1 MRRKQSIPVMPG
13 LLHEDRLETESKQ
26 ERVLAH
32 GLQNPPK
39 QADKRQKTEREM
51 GELLDRIL
59 SSENLRTAYHRVVT
73 NQGAAGIDGMEVETL
88 KPHLRENWKQ
98 IEEQIRTGK
107 YNPKAVRRVEIPKP
121 GGGVRKLGIPTVTD
135 RFIQQ
140 AIAQELSREYEPTF
154 SPYSYGFRPGRSAH
168 DAVRQAERYINE
180 GNGYM
185 VEIDLE
191 KFFDTVNHDY
201 LMQRISE
208 RIGDKEVLK
217 LIRRYLQAG
226 VMENGI
232 AVKNEEGTPQGGPLS
247 PLLANILLDE
257 LDKELEERGHKFVRY
272 ADDINIYV
280 KTERAAERVKESISQ
295 YLEKKL
301 KLRVN
306 KEKTKVKTPTKA
318 KILGFSFWKGQS
330 QWEIRIAPTSIEKLK
345 VKLKQLTKRSWSISM
360 EERVKRINKLLQ
372 GWAGYFGLGKS
383 KSAIERAEA
392 QLRTRLR
399 IIKWKEWK
407 RTPTR
412 IAELV
417 KLGVNKAKA
426 YQYANTRKSYTRT
439 AHSPIL
445 TGSLT
450 NTYFA
455 SIGLLSLQQ
464 QLSKRVSDLMN
475 RRMPDGTYGGVGGQ
489 GAN

>member
-1 MRRKQSIPVMPG
+1 
-13 LLHEDRLETESKQ
+13 
-26 ERVLAH
+26 
-32 GLQNPPK
+32 
-39 QADKRQKTEREM
+39 M
-51 GELLDRIL
+51 GVLLDRIL

-73 NQGAAGIDGMEVETL
+73 NKGAAGIDGMEVESL
-88 KPHLRENWKQ
+88 KPYLQDNWKQ
-98 IEEQIRTGK
+98 IEEQLKAGRYK
-107 YNPKAVRRVEIPKP
+107 PKAVRRVEIPKS

-140 AIAQELSREYEPTF
+140 AIAQELSKEYEPTF
-154 SPYSYGFRPGRSAH
+154 SEYSYGFRAGRSAH
-168 DAVRQAERYINE
+168 DAVKQAERYINE
-180 GNGYM
+180 GNGYV

-201 LMQRISE
+201 LMQRISR

-226 VMENGI
+226 VMENGVS
-232 AVKNEEGTPQGGPLS
+232 VKNEEGTPQGGPLS

-257 LDKELEERGHKFVRY
+257 LDKELEDRGHKFVRY

-280 KTERAAERVKESISQ
+280 QTQRAGERVMESVGQ

-318 KILGFSFWKGQS
+318 KILGLSFWKGKT
-330 QWEIRIAPTSIEKLK
+330 QWEIRIAPSSIEKLK
-345 VKLKQLTKRSWSISM
+345 AKLKQLTDRSWSISM
-360 EERVKRINKLLQ
+360 AERIKRINQLLR
-372 GWAGYFGLGKS
+372 GWLGYFRIGKS
-383 KSAIERAEA
+383 KSALGKVEE

-407 RTPTR
+407 RVRTR
-412 IAELV
+412 IAELI
-417 KLGVNKAKA
+417 KLGVPKAKA
-426 YQYANTRKSYTRT
+426 YQHANTRKSYARV

-445 TGSLT
+445 TSSLT
-450 NTYFA
+450 KAYFT
-455 SIGLLSLQQ
+455 SIGLLPLQQ
-464 QLSKRVSDLMN
+464 NERH
-475 RRMPDGTYGGVGGQ
+475 T
-489 GAN
+489 

>member
-1 MRRKQSIPVMPG
+1 MNKAAKPCFNG
-13 LLHEDRLETESKQ
+13 ELLYEDRLETESKL
-26 ERVLAH
+26 ERAIAH
-32 GLQNPPK
+32 GLQNLPNGQTQSRK
-39 QADKRQKTEREM
+39 KKM

-73 NQGAAGIDGMEVETL
+73 NKGAAGIDGMEVESL
-88 KPHLRENWKQ
+88 KPYLQNNWKQ
-98 IEEQIRTGK
+98 IEEQLKAGRYK
-107 YNPKAVRRVEIPKP
+107 PKAVRRVEIPKS
-121 GGGVRKLGIPTVTD
+121 GGGMRKLGIPTVTD

-140 AIAQELSREYEPTF
+140 AIAQELSKEYEPTF
-154 SPYSYGFRPGRSAH
+154 SEYSYGFRPGRSAH
-168 DAVRQAERYINE
+168 NAVKQAERYINE
-180 GNGYM
+180 GHGYV

-201 LMQRISE
+201 LMQRISR
-208 RIGDKEVLK
+208 RISDKEVLK

-226 VMENGI
+226 VMENGVS
-232 AVKNEEGTPQGGPLS
+232 VKNEEGTPQGGPIS

-280 KTERAAERVKESISQ
+280 QTQRAGERVMESVGH

-306 KEKTKVKTPTKA
+306 KEKTKVKRPTKA
-318 KILGFSFWKGQS
+318 KILGFSFWKSQS
-330 QWEIRIAPTSIEKLK
+330 LWQIRIAPSSIEKLK
-345 VKLKQLTKRSWSISM
+345 AKLKQLTDRSWGISM
-360 EERVKRINKLLQ
+360 AERIKRINQLLQ
-372 GWAGYFGLGKS
+372 GWLGYFRIGKS
-383 KSAIERAEA
+383 KSALVRVEE

-407 RTPTR
+407 RVRTR
-412 IAELV
+412 IAELI
-417 KLGVNKAKA
+417 KLGVPKAKA
-426 YQYANTRKSYTRT
+426 YQHANTRKSYARV

-445 TGSLT
+445 TSSLT
-450 NTYFA
+450 KDYFT

-464 QLSKRVSDLMN
+464 NERH
-475 RRMPDGTYGGVGGQ
+475 T
-489 GAN
+489 